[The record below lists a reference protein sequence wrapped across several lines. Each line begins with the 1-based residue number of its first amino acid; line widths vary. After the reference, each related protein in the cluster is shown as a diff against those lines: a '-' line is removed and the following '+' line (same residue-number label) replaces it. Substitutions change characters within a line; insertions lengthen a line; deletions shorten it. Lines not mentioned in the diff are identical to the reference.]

1 MTGQPEP
8 LVSRTRINRSDA
20 LELLQRAPLLELGR
34 MAFDL
39 KRDLYGDRVTF
50 IHNRHVNPTNLCVNS
65 CGFCDFSAKRGDDH
79 AYVLDESQITFSLND
94 PALREV
100 HIVGGLH
107 PDWDFNRSLRLVRA
121 IRAMFPD
128 LWIKAF
134 TAVEIAYFAGMESHG
149 DTGLIL
155 DALKEA
161 GVNQITGGGAEMLS
175 DRLHQALYRDKIGPD
190 EWMDL
195 HALAHEKGI
204 GSNATMLFGHI
215 ETDEEIV
222 DCLLKLRDL
231 QDKAPGFQSFI
242 PLAYQP
248 GRTEL
253 VPRQVS
259 SLRSVRIVA
268 LSRLV
273 LDNIP
278 HIKAYLPTLQ
288 SETTAMALNAGAD
301 DLDGTLGKERIMQ
314 LAGSQSPAA
323 MTREYLEQIARHAGQ
338 ELAERDGLFQIV
350 DEALRASE
358 EP

>member
-1 MTGQPEP
+1 MTGRPEV
-8 LVSRTRINRSDA
+8 LASRTRINRKDA

-39 KRDLYGDRVTF
+39 KRDLYGNRITF
-50 IHNRHVNPTNLCVNS
+50 VHNRHVNPTNLCVNS
-65 CGFCDFSAKRGDDH
+65 CGFCDFSAKRGDAH
-79 AYVLDESQITFSLND
+79 AYVMDESQITLSLKD

-107 PDWDFNRSLRLVRA
+107 PDWDFKRSLRIVRA

-134 TAVEIAYFAGMESHG
+134 TAVEVAYFAGMESHG
-149 DTGLIL
+149 DAGCVL
-155 DALKEA
+155 DEMKEA
-161 GVNQITGGGAEMLS
+161 GVDQVTGGGAEVLS
-175 DRLHQALYRDKIGPD
+175 DRLHGALYRDKIGPG
-190 EWMDL
+190 EWL
-195 HALAHEKGI
+195 RVHALAHEKGI
-204 GSNATMLFGHI
+204 PSNATMLFGHI

-222 DCLLKLRDL
+222 DCLLKVRDL
-231 QDKAPGFQSFI
+231 QDEAPGFQSFI

-248 GRTEL
+248 GKTQL
-253 VPRQVS
+253 VPRQAS
-259 SLRSVRIVA
+259 GLRSVRIVA

-288 SETTAMALNAGAD
+288 TETTMMALNFGAD

-314 LAGSQSPAA
+314 SAGSQSPAA
-323 MTREYLEQIARHAGQ
+323 MTREHLERIARHAGQ
-338 ELAERDGLFQIV
+338 RLAERDGTFQIV
-350 DEALRASE
+350 DEALPASGG
-358 EP
+358 P